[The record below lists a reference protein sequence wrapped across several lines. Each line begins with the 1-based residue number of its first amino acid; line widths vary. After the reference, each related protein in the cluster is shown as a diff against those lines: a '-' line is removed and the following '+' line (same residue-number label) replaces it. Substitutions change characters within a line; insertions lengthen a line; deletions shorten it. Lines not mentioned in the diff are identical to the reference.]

1 MMFYYLIK
9 EYRGAAS
16 KKIYGKINDKVA
28 IIQRKGNLVLV
39 VNEKDEKYYIKPE
52 YLSSTPIKK

>member
-1 MMFYYLIK
+1 MFHYLIK

-28 IIQRKGNLVLV
+28 IIKREGNLVLV
-39 VNEKDEKYYIKPE
+39 VNDKDEKYYINPE